1 METSKMLLQNL
12 QNLHFTNWLCE
23 VSLLTNWVSRN
34 CPLAEVLLARE
45 SGKVSVFH
53 KVSVSNFFY
62 YLIGFIIVALD

>member
-34 CPLAEVLLARE
+34 CPLPEGLLARE
-45 SGKVSVFH
+45 LGEVSVFH
-53 KVSVSNFFY
+53 KVSV
-62 YLIGFIIVALD
+62 